1 MTSTDIPQRAEK
13 RVSHLLS
20 ETAVFAWKKS
30 KCCGAR
36 HVNSNLVQYSELIFT
51 PINVI
56 NIVMFLYPDVIF
68 LALSDSTSAR
78 RPELWGRYP
87 CDTKEQAMINYL
99 YMHDRTFFM
108 FIPTHQ

>member
-1 MTSTDIPQRAEK
+1 MTARIFLIERKK

-20 ETAVFAWKKS
+20 ETAVFAWEKS

-68 LALSDSTSAR
+68 LALSRQHLGAAT
-78 RPELWGRYP
+78 
-87 CDTKEQAMINYL
+87 
-99 YMHDRTFFM
+99 RTLGQ
-108 FIPTHQ
+108 ISLRHKGASNDQLPVHA

>member
-1 MTSTDIPQRAEK
+1 MTARIFLIERKK

-20 ETAVFAWKKS
+20 ETAVFAWEKS

-68 LALSDSTSAR
+68 FALSREHLDAATRTLGQIPLRQKEAR
-78 RPELWGRYP
+78 KDQRPVH
-87 CDTKEQAMINYL
+87 A
-99 YMHDRTFFM
+99 
-108 FIPTHQ
+108 

>member
-68 LALSDSTSAR
+68 LALLRQHFGAAT
-78 RPELWGRYP
+78 
-87 CDTKEQAMINYL
+87 
-99 YMHDRTFFM
+99 RTLGQ
-108 FIPTHQ
+108 ISLRHKGASNDQ

>member
-1 MTSTDIPQRAEK
+1 MTARIFLIERKK

-20 ETAVFAWKKS
+20 ETAVFAWEKS

-68 LALSDSTSAR
+68 LALSREHLDAAT
-78 RPELWGRYP
+78 
-87 CDTKEQAMINYL
+87 
-99 YMHDRTFFM
+99 RTLGQ
-108 FIPTHQ
+108 ISLRQKQGSDDQ